1 MPLQKLVL
9 RPGLNREGTNYSNE
23 GGWYDGDKIRFRSGN
38 PEKIGGWSRLSND
51 TYLGEARSLWNWMDL
66 NGENYLGV
74 GTTTKYYIE
83 QGTVYNDITP
93 IYTTSYNVS
102 VTGAI
107 AVTTGILT
115 VTAVAYGVMTIGMT
129 ITGTGIP
136 GGTIITAF
144 ISGTGL
150 TGTYQTN
157 CFTAVASTT
166 ITTPLVPFNVAGPF
180 TATTGSSTITIV
192 DIAYHPSIGDYIII

>member
-1 MPLQKLVL
+1 MLQKLKL
-9 RPGLNREGTNYSNE
+9 LPGLNREGTNYSNE

-38 PEKIGGWSRLSND
+38 PEKIGGWTRLSND

-115 VTAVAYGVMTIGMT
+115 VTAVAYGVLTIGMT

-136 GGTIITAF
+136 SGTTITSF
-144 ISGTGL
+144 ISGSGL
-150 TGTYQTN
+150 TGT
-157 CFTAVASTT
+157 
-166 ITTPLVPFNVAGPF
+166 
-180 TATTGSSTITIV
+180 
-192 DIAYHPSIGDYIII
+192 